1 MRFVYHPDAGVPVLE
16 IGGETY
22 THIFKARRHDK
33 RAPLTLCNL
42 TDNHLYTYRITHL
55 DRNKARLELVDSAP
69 CDSCVPCGGGRAAHL
84 IWAIVD
90 PKIVEKT
97 LPTLN
102 ELGVSK
108 LTLFFARYS
117 QKPFSPNLSRLH
129 KILTRSCEQCGR
141 STLLEIE
148 VLPDLESVLSRY
160 GDCVALEF
168 GGVALEGANLI
179 ENLRGKS
186 IIIGA
191 EGGFSPDERARLPH
205 KVSVAGE
212 LVLRSESAC
221 VFAASVLR
229 LL

>member
-1 MRFVYHPDAGVPVLE
+1 MRFVYHPDAKASVLE
-16 IGGETY
+16 IGGESY

-33 RAPLTLCNL
+33 RTPLTLCNL
-42 TDNHLYTYRITHL
+42 TDNHLYTYHITHL
-55 DRNKARLELVDSAP
+55 DRNKAYLELVDSISCAP
-69 CDSCVPCGGGRAAHL
+69 VSDRVVHI

-102 ELGVSK
+102 ELGVTK
-108 LTLFFARYS
+108 LTLFFSHYS
-117 QKPFSPNLSRLH
+117 QKPFSPNLPRLH

-141 STLLEIE
+141 STLLELE
-148 VLPDLESVLSRY
+148 VLPDLDSVLSRY
-160 GDCVALEF
+160 EDCVALEF
-168 GGVALEGANLI
+168 GGVVLESANLR
-179 ENLRGKS
+179 ENLQGKS

-191 EGGFSPDERARLPH
+191 EGGFSPDESARLPH
-205 KVSVAGE
+205 KVSIAGE